1 MGIRIFRAGSPR
13 QRNEGLRLGTVR
25 FLPRGVRK
33 QDYVRLNYFDV
44 WLPLLAPS
52 RELVHWAMSRK
63 EWDARTKRTFYARY
77 SREMSATDARQVI
90 QFVAALS
97 RRTDVSVGCYCENP
111 AHCHRSALLK
121 LIKAA
126 RKSKG

>member
-25 FLPRGVRK
+25 FLPRGVK
-33 QDYVRLNYFDV
+33 KKDYARLNYFDL
-44 WLPLLAPS
+44 WLPVLAPS
-52 RELVHWAMSRK
+52 RGLVHWAMSRK
-63 EWDARTKRTFYARY
+63 DWDARTKKTFYARY
-77 SREMSATDARQVI
+77 AKEMSATDARQTI
-90 QFVAALS
+90 RFVAMLS
-97 RRTDVSVGCYCENP
+97 KRMDISVGCYCEDP

-126 RKSKG
+126 RESQG